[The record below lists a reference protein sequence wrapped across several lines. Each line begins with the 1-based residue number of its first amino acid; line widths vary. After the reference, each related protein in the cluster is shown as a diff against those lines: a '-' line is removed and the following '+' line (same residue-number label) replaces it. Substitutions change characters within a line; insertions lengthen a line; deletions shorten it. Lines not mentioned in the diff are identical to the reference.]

1 MNKLSKYG
9 MILIGMF
16 MASVSKKI
24 DFIVRMFAENLRPL
38 LHFHVLIL
46 FTIITYLKSIGECFI
61 ISFC

>member
-1 MNKLSKYG
+1 
-9 MILIGMF
+9 

-46 FTIITYLKSIGECFI
+46 FTIITYLESIGECFI